1 MVSSGGVGS
10 FEEYRQLERS
20 TVGQEAA
27 ASRERSVKFE
37 IRQAKAREVY
47 LFAPLFDALFR
58 EEGQPASEDA
68 LASIVAQSAID
79 VEAGLSALYGAVAA
93 LTGHSPLVGCIMLS
107 VASDPLIGWHYV
119 LGRLYVHPAC
129 RNRGLA
135 GRLVRAALGGATD
148 PDRQVLITTRGKLPR
163 SYRRL
168 GARPLVL
175 TSSARLG
182 DVQAR
187 LGLGG
192 GP

>member
-1 MVSSGGVGS
+1 LVSSGGVGS
-10 FEEYRQLERS
+10 QPEYRQVGEAPL
-20 TVGQEAA
+20 GQEAV
-27 ASRERSVKFE
+27 ASRDLSVKFE

-58 EEGQPASEDA
+58 EEGQPATEDA
-68 LASIVAQSAID
+68 LAAITAQTAID
-79 VEAGLSALYGAVAA
+79 VEAGLSALYGAVAS
-93 LTGHSPLVGCIMLS
+93 LTGHTPLVGCIMLS

-119 LGRLYVHPAC
+119 LGRLYVHPAA
-129 RNRGLA
+129 RNLGLA

-168 GARPLVL
+168 GARPVML
-175 TSSARLG
+175 TSAARLG

-192 GP
+192 

>member
-1 MVSSGGVGS
+1 MLLQGGEQAVLSGPNQEPGARS
-10 FEEYRQLERS
+10 QERIS
-20 TVGQEAA
+20 
-27 ASRERSVKFE
+27 FE

-68 LASIVAQSAID
+68 LASITAQTAID

-93 LTGHSPLVGCIMLS
+93 LTGHTPLVGCIMLS

-119 LGRLYVHPAC
+119 LGRLYVHPAA
-129 RNRGLA
+129 RNKGLA

-148 PDRQVLITTRGKLPR
+148 PDRQILITTRGKLPR

-168 GARPLVL
+168 GARPVVL
-175 TSSARLG
+175 TSAARLG

-192 GP
+192 GG